1 MQIIKFSQN
10 QERNEL
16 ISESNITYH
25 IDSTLAKQIEF
36 GTGPCNDESKAM
48 NLLLGYFVYILYFL
62 EN

>member
-16 ISESNITYH
+16 ISESKYH
-25 IDSTLAKQIEF
+25 IDPTLAKQIEF

-48 NLLLGYFVYILYFL
+48 NLLLGHFVYILYFL